1 MLDNIKWQ
9 NTHVIQVPERGERKN
24 GEKLFEVMTKHFPNL
39 RKCIHLHTL
48 PALKTWKESQISESN
63 SEVKRQRQSQKPGI
77 MNKSGKEKKKND
89 TFYREEQQFIAD

>member
-48 PALKTWKESQISESN
+48 PALKTSGRKA
-63 SEVKRQRQSQKPGI
+63 KFQSQ
-77 MNKSGKEKKKND
+77 NRKSRDRGKV
-89 TFYREEQQFIAD
+89 RSHV